1 VVVSE
6 PLDAERSH
14 WKPVPPGHM
23 VVAHAGQPVA
33 LEPFLMAHRVA
44 AE

>member
-1 VVVSE
+1 MVVSE

-14 WKPVPPGHM
+14 WKPVPPGCM
-23 VVAHAGQPVA
+23 IVAVAGKPVS
-33 LEPFLMAHRVA
+33 LEPFLAQSQVA

>member
-6 PLDAERSH
+6 PLDAERAH

-23 VVAHAGQPVA
+23 LVALAGKPVT
-33 LEPFLMAHRVA
+33 LEPFLTDQRVA